1 MMQYNIQY
9 IIDNV
14 LTYKIHY
21 AYLGEKNVFSCLPK
35 TIKRK
40 TPFNTSFKFYNL
52 HKEVKPQYMIIS
64 EQCSTSL
71 DSERKIIG
79 KYDKTETVW
88 AKSSALGEQKSCWF
102 GLVSGAPFLLGQGG
116 PLGER
121 HAFGEHC
128 CSGACSFSDCFS
140 RHYTIRYSAGIACS

>member
-1 MMQYNIQY
+1 
-9 IIDNV
+9 
-14 LTYKIHY
+14 
-21 AYLGEKNVFSCLPK
+21 
-35 TIKRK
+35 
-40 TPFNTSFKFYNL
+40 
-52 HKEVKPQYMIIS
+52 MIIS

-128 CSGACSFSDCFS
+128 CSGACFLRLLQQTLYNPILCWDSMFLNTKK
-140 RHYTIRYSAGIACS
+140 Y